1 MNAFKKK
8 ENEMKE
14 IMKRFL
20 KDEQG
25 TETVEWAILI
35 GLIAVAAITFIIS
48 IGGWVVTK
56 FQTLDS
62 ELAGH

>member
-1 MNAFKKK
+1 
-8 ENEMKE
+8 MKE